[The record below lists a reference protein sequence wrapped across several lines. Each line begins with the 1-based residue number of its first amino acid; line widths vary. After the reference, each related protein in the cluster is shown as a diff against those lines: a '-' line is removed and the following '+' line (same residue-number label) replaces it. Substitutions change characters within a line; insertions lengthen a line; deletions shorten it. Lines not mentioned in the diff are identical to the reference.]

1 MFDPIQLEIVL
12 IYHLDFRPLLP
23 YAPFAEKQ
31 MLFNQKPRICFHH
44 RLCVV
49 KVYLMLILHFVF
61 LTGIFCFYPLM
72 LGMEANL

>member
-1 MFDPIQLEIVL
+1 MFEPTQLEIVYM
-12 IYHLDFRPLLP
+12 YHLDIRPLLS
-23 YAPFAEKQ
+23 YASFAEKQ

-61 LTGIFCFYPLM
+61 LTGIFYFYPLILEM
-72 LGMEANL
+72 KANL